1 MKPNNKRQDEKVKFA
16 DLHLH
21 TVFSDGT
28 FTPEEL
34 IKKAVKAGLSAVSIV
49 DHDTIEGITPAV
61 AAAREFGI
69 EVVPG
74 IELSSEYN
82 GVEVHIL
89 GYCFDPANG
98 DLRSKLALL
107 RQNRIARV
115 YEMVDKLKCLG
126 IKLKAESVFEIGG
139 DGTVGRLHIARA
151 MVKDGFVGSTSEAF
165 QRYIGDKS
173 PAYVCGFRFS
183 PLEAIQ
189 LIRGIGGV
197 AVLAHPYLLRNDEMI
212 RHFVDFGIMGLEV
225 YYPEHTQSMINRYLE
240 LAKEYDLLVTGGS
253 DCHGKAKP
261 DIKIGLVKLPY
272 QFVEGLKSAA
282 RG

>member
-1 MKPNNKRQDEKVKFA
+1 V
-16 DLHLH
+16 
-21 TVFSDGT
+21 
-28 FTPEEL
+28 
-34 IKKAVKAGLSAVSIV
+34 I
-49 DHDTIEGITPAV
+49 
-61 AAAREFGI
+61 
-69 EVVPG
+69 PG
-74 IELSSEYN
+74 IELSSEYD

-89 GYCFDPANG
+89 GYCFDPANS
-98 DLRSKLALL
+98 DLRTKLALL

-115 YEMVDKLKCLG
+115 YEMVDKLKGLG
-126 IKLKAESVFEIGG
+126 INLNAESVFEIGG

-183 PLEAIQ
+183 PLEAIK

-212 RHFVDFGIMGLEV
+212 RNFVDFGIMGLEV

-240 LAKEYDLLVTGGS
+240 LAKEYNLLVTGGS

-272 QFVEGLKSAA
+272 QFVEKLKSAA
-282 RG
+282 SG